1 MVARLLLILVLVLI
15 VLGWLR
21 SRKVSGTPPGPR
33 SATRGTA
40 SASAAT
46 QPVLPCAFCGAYL
59 PRADALPG
67 RDGALFYCSEA
78 HRREAGN
85 V

>member
-1 MVARLLLILVLVLI
+1 MVVRLLLILVLVLV

-21 SRKVSGTPPGPR
+21 SRKASR
-33 SATRGTA
+33 A
-40 SASAAT
+40 SAKPKAAERAAAPT
-46 QPVLPCAFCGAYL
+46 DAAAAQPVLPCAFCGAYL

-67 RDGALFYCSEA
+67 RGGALYCSEA
-78 HRREAGN
+78 HRREAGD